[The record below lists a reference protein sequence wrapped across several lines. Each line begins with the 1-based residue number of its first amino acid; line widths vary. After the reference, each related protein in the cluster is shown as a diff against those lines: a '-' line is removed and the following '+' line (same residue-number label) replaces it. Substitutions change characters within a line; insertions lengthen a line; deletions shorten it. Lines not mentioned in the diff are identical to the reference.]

1 MTAVSGSAVPL
12 AGTGPPSGAAAP
24 GEEQVPW
31 HPGLDL
37 PVTPGTATLIAYG
50 RVAWDQ
56 ITRLLAGAQAAWA
69 DYDGFHVGAPPQSP
83 PPYSHLWA
91 WTADW
96 LARIRVD
103 GQHAI
108 AGVLALHGQPGNTPP
123 EQWRQDVQYHQV
135 QSQTWPPAEQ
145 RVGPLLPEVAGQPAN
160 LYLVLGER
168 PVTFVRMAT
177 TPRTGTLQ
185 SAP

>member
-1 MTAVSGSAVPL
+1 MTAAPGNAGHV
-12 AGTGPPSGAAAP
+12 AGTDPPSAAARP
-24 GEEQVPW
+24 GEEQVAW

-37 PVTPGTATLIAYG
+37 PVTPGVAPLIAYG
-50 RVAWDQ
+50 RVTWDQ
-56 ITRLLAGAQAAWA
+56 ITRMLAGAQAAWA
-69 DYDGFHVGAPPQSP
+69 DYDGFRIGAAPESP

-108 AGVLALHGQPGNTPP
+108 AGVLALCGYPGNFPP
-123 EQWRQDVQYHQV
+123 EQWRQEVQFHQV
-135 QSQTWPPAEQ
+135 RSQTWPPAEK
-145 RVGPLLPEVAGQPAN
+145 RVGPLGPEVAGRLAD

-168 PVTFVRMAT
+168 PVTFVRIRQE
-177 TPRTGTLQ
+177 PDR
-185 SAP
+185 